1 MNSRKQKR
9 HINERSW
16 YGLFYGEEPR
26 DKNNIKKINM
36 IPTNVNQCNVCSD
49 GKSVYTRSLFYPGDI
64 IEICP
69 TRAIDKNSL
78 YSRDV
83 RDIVFEV
90 VPNEEFVIPF
100 GYCQYYDVITKQ
112 TPEPN
117 CDYCWDPVA
126 KTIVIRALHKLDK
139 NTKLILNI
147 RK

>member
-64 IEICP
+64 INVIGKFEKPEEAKNYGGFNYRNYLKQQKIYGIIKFSDPHFEIFGFLSKEIK
-69 TRAIDKNSL
+69 AFNSHDDL
-78 YSRDV
+78 YV
-83 RDIVFEV
+83 GKFLPIYF
-90 VPNEEFVIPF
+90 
-100 GYCQYYDVITKQ
+100 
-112 TPEPN
+112 
-117 CDYCWDPVA
+117 
-126 KTIVIRALHKLDK
+126 
-139 NTKLILNI
+139 LIFCGV
-147 RK
+147 

>member
-1 MNSRKQKR
+1 MNIRKQ
-9 HINERSW
+9 HINEKSW

-26 DKNNIKKINM
+26 DKTNIKKINM
-36 IPTNVNQCNVCSD
+36 IPTNVNQCNICSD
-49 GKSVYTRSLFYPGDI
+49 GKSVYSRSQFYPGDI

-78 YSRDV
+78 YSRAV

-90 VPNEEFVIPF
+90 IPNEEFVVPF
-100 GYCQYYDVITKQ
+100 GYCQYYDVITKH

-117 CDYCWDPVA
+117 CDYCWDPVT
-126 KTIVIRALHKLDK
+126 KTIVIRALNKIDK
-139 NTKLILNI
+139 NTRLILNI